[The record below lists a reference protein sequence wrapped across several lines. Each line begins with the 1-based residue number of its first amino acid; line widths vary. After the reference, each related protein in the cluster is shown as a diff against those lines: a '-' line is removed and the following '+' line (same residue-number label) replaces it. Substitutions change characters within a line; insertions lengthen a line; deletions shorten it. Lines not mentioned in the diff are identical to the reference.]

1 MLSHTQL
8 IILITAIVSIVAFS
22 STTIKEQLLFKPVLI
37 QKRNEW
43 YRFFT
48 SGLIHADWEHLL
60 FNMLTLY
67 LFGEGLETQFNRDN
81 LFGENG
87 AILYSTLYISAFPFS
102 MITSYWKHKQNTR
115 YASLGASGAVSAILF
130 ASILLNPTI
139 KIGFFILPP
148 VIPGFVFGPAYLL
161 LSSYL
166 NKKGK
171 DNINHAAHIAGAIYG
186 VIFTLAEAYYF
197 KSQTAVLDNFILQV
211 AAYLR

>member
-8 IILITAIVSIVAFS
+8 IIFITAIVSIVAFS

-186 VIFTLAEAYYF
+186 VIFTLAAAYYF

>member
-1 MLSHTQL
+1 MLSHTQ
-8 IILITAIVSIVAFS
+8 IIIFVTVIVSIVAFS
-22 STTIKEQLLFKPVLI
+22 SATIKEQLLFKPVLI

-67 LFGEGLETQFNRDN
+67 LFGEGLEAQFNRDN

>member
-1 MLSHTQL
+1 MLSHTQ
-8 IILITAIVSIVAFS
+8 IIIFITAIVSIAAFS
-22 STTIKEQLLFKPVLI
+22 STTIKEQLLFKPALI
-37 QKRNEW
+37 QKRNQW

-67 LFGEGLETQFNRDN
+67 LFGEGLEAQFNSDN

-87 AILYSTLYISAFPFS
+87 AILYPTLYISAFPFS

-130 ASILLNPTI
+130 AAILLNPTI

-148 VIPGFVFGPAYLL
+148 VIPGFIFGPAYLL
-161 LSSYL
+161 LSSFL
-166 NKKGK
+166 SKRGK

-186 VIFTLAEAYYF
+186 VIFTITAAYYF
-197 KSQTAVLDNFILQV
+197 KSQPTIWDNFILQV

>member
-1 MLSHTQL
+1 MLSHTQ
-8 IILITAIVSIVAFS
+8 IIIFITAIVSIVAFS
-22 STTIKEQLLFKPVLI
+22 STTIKEQLLFKPVQI

-186 VIFTLAEAYYF
+186 VIFTLAAAYYF

>member
-1 MLSHTQL
+1 MLSHTQ
-8 IILITAIVSIVAFS
+8 IIIFITAIVSIVAFS

-67 LFGEGLETQFNRDN
+67 LFGEGLEAQFNRDN

>member
-1 MLSHTQL
+1 MLSHTQ
-8 IILITAIVSIVAFS
+8 IIIFVTAIVSIVAFS
-22 STTIKEQLLFKPVLI
+22 SATIKEQLLFKPVLI

-67 LFGEGLETQFNRDN
+67 LFGEGLEAQFNRDN

-87 AILYSTLYISAFPFS
+87 VILYSTLYISAFPFS

-186 VIFTLAEAYYF
+186 VIFTLAAAYYF

>member
-1 MLSHTQL
+1 MLSNTQI
-8 IILITAIVSIVAFS
+8 IILITAIVSIAAFS

-67 LFGEGLETQFNRDN
+67 LFGEGLEAQFNSDN
-81 LFGENG
+81 LFGEKG

-102 MITSYWKHKQNTR
+102 MITSYWKHKQNNR

-130 ASILLNPTI
+130 AAILLNPTI

-148 VIPGFVFGPAYLL
+148 VIPGFMFGPAYLL

-166 NKKGK
+166 YKKGK
-171 DNINHAAHIAGAIYG
+171 DNINHAAHIGGAIYG
-186 VIFTLAEAYYF
+186 VIFTLAVAYYF

-211 AAYLR
+211 TAYLR

>member
-1 MLSHTQL
+1 MLSHTQI

-22 STTIKEQLLFKPVLI
+22 SITIKEQLLFKPVLI

-67 LFGEGLETQFNRDN
+67 LFGEGLEAQFNSDN

-87 AILYSTLYISAFPFS
+87 AIIYSTLYISAFPFS
-102 MITSYWKHKQNTR
+102 MITSYWKHKQKTR

-130 ASILLNPTI
+130 AAILLNPTI
-139 KIGFFILPP
+139 KIGFFIMPP

-186 VIFTLAEAYYF
+186 VIFTLAAAYYF

>member
-1 MLSHTQL
+1 MLSHTQ
-8 IILITAIVSIVAFS
+8 IIIFITAIVSIVAFS
-22 STTIKEQLLFKPVLI
+22 SATIKEQLLFKPVLI

-67 LFGEGLETQFNRDN
+67 LFGEGLEAQFNRDN

-186 VIFTLAEAYYF
+186 VIFTLAAAYYF

>member
-1 MLSHTQL
+1 MLSHTQ
-8 IILITAIVSIVAFS
+8 IIIFITAIVSIVAFS

-67 LFGEGLETQFNRDN
+67 LFGEGLEAQFNRDN

-87 AILYSTLYISAFPFS
+87 VILYSTLYISAFPFS

-186 VIFTLAEAYYF
+186 VIFTLAAAYYF

>member
-1 MLSHTQL
+1 MLSHTQ
-8 IILITAIVSIVAFS
+8 IIIFITAIVSIVAFS

>member
-22 STTIKEQLLFKPVLI
+22 SITIKEQLLFKPVLI

-67 LFGEGLETQFNRDN
+67 LFGEGLEAQFNSDN

-87 AILYSTLYISAFPFS
+87 AIIYSTLYISAFPFS

-115 YASLGASGAVSAILF
+115 YASMGASGAVSAILF
-130 ASILLNPTI
+130 AAILLNPTI

-148 VIPGFVFGPAYLL
+148 VIPGFIFGPAYLL

-186 VIFTLAEAYYF
+186 VIFTLAAAYYF

>member
-1 MLSHTQL
+1 MLSHTQ
-8 IILITAIVSIVAFS
+8 IIIFITAIVSIVAFS

-67 LFGEGLETQFNRDN
+67 LFGEGLEAQFNRDN

-186 VIFTLAEAYYF
+186 VIFTLAAAYYF

>member
-22 STTIKEQLLFKPVLI
+22 STTIKEQLLFKPVQI